1 MWMTTQSAAMSGST
15 EIFTFAAAAL
25 VVASASLTG
34 FGMRQRRYVGW
45 HWWVLAIWLATL
57 GATLGAT
64 PDTLW
69 PAPIGAGLSLLLLM
83 QWPVV
88 TLIGLRRFHP
98 RQALPGSERMDWAVL
113 VTASLLAAGAA
124 IAGPQGTWLA
134 LGCSVT
140 AHLYAAALLF
150 MGPAEREF
158 TPAKFLGVTMVSV
171 AIAPVALAWPDT
183 GLQTT
188 LPAMAAAAALGAV
201 VLAMVAVTLVCERAE
216 LQLRDSRRRLHTLAS
231 LDTLTRVPTRH
242 HFQDLADQALLQ
254 DEPGSAVLLNFD
266 VDRLKQIND
275 LFGRAAGD
283 RALRLVSRA
292 MLEQLRAQDV
302 PGRHGGDEFMLLLRR
317 TTTQDALGVA
327 ARIVSEVQRRAP
339 DQQLPTLTL
348 SFGLVQVGLGESVR
362 AAMRRADQAMYEAKR
377 QGRSHAVTAAGDE
390 DKPVFEQSQRLGLM
404 PA

>member
-1 MWMTTQSAAMSGST
+1 MSGST
-15 EIFTFAAAAL
+15 EIFIFAAAAL

-45 HWWVLAIWLATL
+45 RWWVLAIWLATL

-64 PDTLW
+64 LDTLW

-98 RQALPGSERMDWAVL
+98 RQALPGSERLDWVVL
-113 VTASLLAAGAA
+113 VMASLLAAGAA

-134 LGCSVT
+134 LGSSVA

-150 MGPAEREF
+150 MGPAGREF
-158 TPAKFLGVTMVSV
+158 TPAKCLGATMVSV
-171 AIAPVALAWPDT
+171 AIAPAALAWPGA

-231 LDTLTRVPTRH
+231 LDTLTRVPNRH
-242 HFQDLADQALLQ
+242 HFQDLADQALQQ

-390 DKPVFEQSQRLGLM
+390 DRPVFEQSQRLGLM

>member
-1 MWMTTQSAAMSGST
+1 MSGST
-15 EIFTFAAAAL
+15 EIFIFAAAAL

-45 HWWVLAIWLATL
+45 RWWVLAIWLATL

-64 PDTLW
+64 LDTLW

-98 RQALPGSERMDWAVL
+98 RQALPSSERLDWVVL

-124 IAGPQGTWLA
+124 VAGPQGTWLA
-134 LGCSVT
+134 LGSSVA

-150 MGPAEREF
+150 MGPSGREF
-158 TPAKFLGVTMVSV
+158 TPAKFLGATMVSV
-171 AIAPVALAWPDT
+171 AIAPAALAWPGA

-231 LDTLTRVPTRH
+231 LDTLTRVPNRH
-242 HFQDLADQALLQ
+242 HFQDLADQALQQ

-390 DKPVFEQSQRLGLM
+390 DRPVFEQSQRLGLM

>member
-1 MWMTTQSAAMSGST
+1 MSGST
-15 EIFTFAAAAL
+15 EIFIFAAAAL

-45 HWWVLAIWLATL
+45 RWWVLAIWLATL

-64 PDTLW
+64 LDTLW

-98 RQALPGSERMDWAVL
+98 RQALPSSERLDWVVL

-124 IAGPQGTWLA
+124 VAGPQGTWLA
-134 LGCSVT
+134 LGSSVT

-150 MGPAEREF
+150 MGPSGREF
-158 TPAKFLGVTMVSV
+158 TPAKFLGATMVSV
-171 AIAPVALAWPDT
+171 AIAPAALAWPGA

-231 LDTLTRVPTRH
+231 LDTLTRVPNRH
-242 HFQDLADQALLQ
+242 HFQDLADQALQQ

-390 DKPVFEQSQRLGLM
+390 DRPVFEQSQRLGLM